1 MEQPEFVRVE
11 IVDAVATVTLD
22 RPPVNALSAPM
33 MREIGQV
40 FRQLGHGGDAAVAV
54 LTSARPGIFCA
65 GADIAESER
74 RYVQRRLLPEETNA
88 DLIDPG
94 AVVRRCF
101 EGIRHGGLPVIAAV
115 NGAAV
120 GAGAALVAC
129 ADLVVIAEEAYLAL
143 PEINVGVLGGAR
155 HMQQLVGVMK
165 TRELAYTGRR
175 MSATELHRLGGATEV
190 VPLAKL
196 AEAAGSLA
204 REIAGKSPLALRLS
218 KESINRSE
226 HLPLDEGY
234 RLEQDYTARVSKLDD
249 AREARAS
256 YREKRA
262 ARWSWR

>member
-1 MEQPEFVRVE
+1 MEQPQFVRVE
-11 IVDAVATVTLD
+11 IVDAIATVILD

-33 MREIGQV
+33 MREIGKV
-40 FRQLGHGGDAAVAV
+40 FRHLGRGDDAVVAV

-74 RYVQRRLLPEETNA
+74 IIGERRLLPEESHA
-88 DLIDPG
+88 DLVDPG
-94 AVVRRCF
+94 AVVRECF
-101 EGIRHGGLPVIAAV
+101 ESIRHGGLPVIAAV

-165 TRELAYTGRR
+165 TRELAYTGGRL
-175 MSATELHRLGGATEV
+175 SATELHRLGGATEV

-196 AEAAGSLA
+196 ADAARALA
-204 REIAGKSPLALRLS
+204 RDIARKSPLALRLS
-218 KESINRSE
+218 KASINRSE

-249 AREARAS
+249 AREARTA

-262 ARWSWR
+262 PNWSWR

>member
-1 MEQPEFVRVE
+1 VEQPEFVRVE

-54 LTSARPGIFCA
+54 LTSAHPKIFCA
-65 GADIAESER
+65 GADISESER
-74 RYVQRRLLPEETNA
+74 RYVQRRLLPAETNA

-94 AVVRRCF
+94 AVVRECF
-101 EGIRHGGLPVIAAV
+101 AGIRHGGLPVIAAV

-175 MSATELHRLGGATEV
+175 LPATELHRLGGATEV
-190 VPLAKL
+190 VPLEKL
-196 AEAAGSLA
+196 TDAAGSLA

-256 YREKRA
+256 YREKREP
-262 ARWSWR
+262 RWSWR

>member
-74 RYVQRRLLPEETNA
+74 RYVQRRLLPAETNA

-94 AVVRRCF
+94 AVVRECF
-101 EGIRHGGLPVIAAV
+101 AGIRHGGLPVIAAV

-175 MSATELHRLGGATEV
+175 LPATELHRLGGATEV

-196 AEAAGSLA
+196 TDAAGSLA

-262 ARWSWR
+262 PRWSWR

>member
-54 LTSARPGIFCA
+54 LTSAHPKIFCA
-65 GADIAESER
+65 GADISESER
-74 RYVQRRLLPEETNA
+74 RYVQRRLLPAETNA

-94 AVVRRCF
+94 AVVRECF
-101 EGIRHGGLPVIAAV
+101 AGIRHGGLPVIAAV

-175 MSATELHRLGGATEV
+175 LPAAELHRLGGATEV
-190 VPLAKL
+190 VPLEKL
-196 AEAAGSLA
+196 TDAAGSLA

-234 RLEQDYTARVSKLDD
+234 RLEQDYTTRVSKLDD

-262 ARWSWR
+262 PRWSWR